1 MGVFMHN
8 IMHNIL
14 ATVVVQTFCYFLSR
28 EAPRVSRPPGPD
40 APTRLSWWNDREW
53 QRRRDHYF
61 CLEALLLI
69 SFITT
74 LARVS
79 VAYCSCS
86 DFFNWA

>member
-40 APTRLSWWNDREW
+40 APGHYRLNNNNNNNESS
-53 QRRRDHYF
+53 
-61 CLEALLLI
+61 LETEAG
-69 SFITT
+69 SRWPITQQQQQQQQ
-74 LARVS
+74 
-79 VAYCSCS
+79 
-86 DFFNWA
+86 